1 MAGDVPAVSNAVR
14 LLERIARDWP
24 EPVSSGTL
32 IEELGLNRS
41 TAYGILGTLQRAGW
55 AATNGGRA
63 GWSLGPRLLAIA
75 PAAEDRLA
83 AIVREELNEATRK
96 LGFLAFAARRNTD
109 DGYTV
114 IARAERGKG
123 IHISVGVGDT
133 FPFAAPAIMRAFH
146 AWGDSQTIDGHKLP
160 AFTPETI
167 TDPDDLRAEFARTR
181 DRGYGVSIREYD
193 LGQSGIAAPVF
204 DESGRVALVL
214 CALAFS
220 SELNENSV
228 DRYGPILRDCAL
240 RITERT
246 GGVWPRP

>member
-1 MAGDVPAVSNAVR
+1 MAGDVPAVVNAMR

-24 EPVSSGTL
+24 DPVSSGEL
-32 IEELGLNRS
+32 IDELNLNRS
-41 TAYGILGTLQRAGW
+41 TAYSILGTLQRAGW
-55 AATNGGRA
+55 VETRAGRA

-83 AIVREELNEATRK
+83 AIVRDELNDVTRD
-96 LGFLAFAARRNTD
+96 LGFLAFAVQRNTD

-123 IHISVGVGDT
+123 IHISVGIGET

-146 AWGDSQTIDGHKLP
+146 AWGSHEIDRDLP

-167 TDPDDLRAEFARTR
+167 TDPAELRAELVRTR
-181 DRGYGVSIREYD
+181 ERGYGVSVREYD

-204 DESGRVALVL
+204 DASGRVTFVL
-214 CALAFS
+214 CALGFS
-220 SELNENSV
+220 SELNEKTV
-228 DRYGPILRDCAL
+228 DKYGPILRDCAL

-246 GGVWPRP
+246 GGSSA